1 MDLESAQSKREV
13 STMPLCR
20 LAQVKKSYHIGEV
33 DVEVL
38 RGIDLEIE
46 QGEFVAIMGPSG
58 SGKTTL
64 MNILGC
70 LDVPTSGEYILAD
83 QEVSHLTD
91 DELSVLRNEHI
102 GFVFQNFYLMPYA
115 TVLDNVLLPTPY
127 VERQK
132 ESASRKRAMEILEL
146 VGLRER
152 AKFKPNQLSG
162 GQQQR
167 VAIAR
172 ALINNPEMIL
182 AAEPTGQLDSRTA
195 TEIMELLARMNERGK
210 TVIVITHDPTTA
222 AYARRIIQL
231 KDGLIVA

>member
-1 MDLESAQSKREV
+1 
-13 STMPLCR
+13 MPLCR
-20 LAQVKKSYHIGEV
+20 LVQVKKSYHIGEV

-115 TVLDNVLLPTPY
+115 TVLDNVLLPTLY

-132 ESASRKRAMEILEL
+132 ESASNKRAMEILEL
-146 VGLRER
+146 VGLRDR

-182 AAEPTGQLDSRTA
+182 ADEPTGQLDSRTA

-222 AYARRIIQL
+222 AYAHRIIQL

>member
-1 MDLESAQSKREV
+1 
-13 STMPLCR
+13 MPLCV
-20 LAQVKKSYHIGEV
+20 LDQVKKSYHIGEE

-38 RGIDLEIE
+38 KGIDLQIE
-46 QGEFVAIMGPSG
+46 SGEFVAVMGPSG

-70 LDVPTSGEYILAD
+70 LDVPTSGEYTLAD
-83 QEVSHLTD
+83 QEVSHLSD
-91 DELSVLRNEHI
+91 DQLSVLRNEHI

-115 TVLDNVLLPTPY
+115 TVLDNVLLPTLY
-127 VERQK
+127 VDRHREG
-132 ESASRKRAMEILEL
+132 SPTKRAMAILEL
-146 VGLRER
+146 VGLQDR

-172 ALINNPEMIL
+172 ALINNPELIL
-182 AAEPTGQLDSRTA
+182 ADEPTGQLDSKTA
-195 TEIMELLARMNERGK
+195 GEIMGLLAGMNQRGK

-222 AYARRIIQL
+222 AYAKRSIHL
-231 KDGLIVA
+231 KDGLIVV